1 MTLIF
6 LSLVALASAQITPQE
21 IIEIGKA
28 LYTAIEDNQAVLDV
42 STDWAAAVPDGITD
56 WQTLTNWESPLQ
68 SSSFYI
74 EFKNKLGMKLTRFE
88 WEFAWKYGGSYN
100 GVGKYVTQAGI
111 QVKDAYAYT
120 SEHLDV
126 SVTNLKPVNYGTST
140 APIGGLDVRQTLTKW
155 ESPLRS
161 RSFYVEFKIQLAVKL
176 ADSTGSS
183 RGNTVGVTRALAST
197 CHKLESR

>member
-1 MTLIF
+1 MALTF
-6 LSLVALASAQITPQE
+6 LCLVALASAQITPQE

-88 WEFAWKYGGSYN
+88 WKFAWKYGGSYN

-111 QVKDAYAYT
+111 QLLDAYAYT

-140 APIGGLDVRQTLTKW
+140 APIGGLDVTVSVTSSGLFEKTTKSCTMTLKGDGSSNLGACEDGT
-155 ESPLRS
+155 
-161 RSFYVEFKIQLAVKL
+161 FGLAVAVL
-176 ADSTGSS
+176 
-183 RGNTVGVTRALAST
+183 V
-197 CHKLESR
+197 